1 MFVGADACM
10 RPRVDASIDLYSNAT
25 LPPPAPFVQTAQ
37 GAGGGFFV

>member
-1 MFVGADACM
+1 MFVGADA
-10 RPRVDASIDLYSNAT
+10 SIDPYSNAT